1 MPVRYGALV
10 VALIALVAAPAFG
23 EPTPAAAVRADASG
37 CASGGDAAPLT
48 AVRPTDD
55 PATSTAATRALGG
68 QKSLA
73 YHLARAWYLDR
84 RADEFAAMGEF
95 RAAIAAGVAIPQ
107 VRVDSLA
114 RLPLS
119 VRLYRS
125 GDLAAAREQW
135 QIALGD
141 ASAYAEG
148 DGLARCASPRTAALV
163 LLGDAAARR
172 GDLDDA
178 RREWLAALDF
188 GADAPIS
195 SDQETALRRLLGL
208 SSVPRR

>member
-1 MPVRYGALV
+1 MPAPNGALV
-10 VALIALVAAPAFG
+10 LALIALLATPAFG
-23 EPTPAAAVRADASG
+23 EPTPAPELRDGASS
-37 CASGGDAAPLT
+37 CAEGGDAAP
-48 AVRPTDD
+48 RPTVD
-55 PATSTAATRALGG
+55 PATSSTATRALGG
-68 QKSLA
+68 PKSLS
-73 YHLARAWYLDR
+73 YHLARAWYFDQ

-125 GDLAAAREQW
+125 GELAAAREQG
-135 QIALGD
+135 QSALGD

-148 DGLARCASPRTAALV
+148 DGSAGGASRRTAAHV

-178 RREWLAALDF
+178 RREWLAALDV
-188 GADAPIS
+188 GVDGPIGS
-195 SDQETALRRLLGL
+195 YQETALRRLLGL
-208 SSVPRR
+208 STVPRR